1 MTADLDRMRASL
13 AALKMRVS
21 RAVPADR
28 VRMEN
33 TAAII
38 AQAIEA
44 ITTSRQALKRM
55 RSGASVEMI
64 FHNDAAAFQS
74 CPEVTQ
80 RLIVQA
86 EEQLAR
92 NRAAGAQRLKINR
105 IGCKPERNILGLSIF
120 GNTKSCLDYYNFRD

>member
-1 MTADLDRMRASL
+1 MRASR
-13 AALKMRVS
+13 AL
-21 RAVPADR
+21 PADR

-55 RSGASVEMI
+55 RSGVSVEMI

-92 NRAAGAQRLKINR
+92 NRAADAQAAAWLARF
-105 IGCKPERNILGLSIF
+105 EAA
-120 GNTKSCLDYYNFRD
+120 LDLDEAEALPRQALTPWNAHN

>member
-1 MTADLDRMRASL
+1 MTADLDSMCASL
-13 AALKMRVS
+13 AALKMRAS
-21 RAVPADR
+21 RALPADR

-92 NRAAGAQRLKINR
+92 NRAAGAQAAAWLARF
-105 IGCKPERNILGLSIF
+105 EAA
-120 GNTKSCLDYYNFRD
+120 LDLDEAEALPRQALTPWNAHN

>member
-92 NRAAGAQRLKINR
+92 NRAAGAQAGAWLARF
-105 IGCKPERNILGLSIF
+105 EAA
-120 GNTKSCLDYYNFRD
+120 LDLDEAEALPRQALTPWNAHN

>member
-55 RSGASVEMI
+55 RSGVSVEMI
-64 FHNDAAAFQS
+64 FHNAAAAFQS

-92 NRAAGAQRLKINR
+92 NRAADAQAAAWLARF
-105 IGCKPERNILGLSIF
+105 EAA
-120 GNTKSCLDYYNFRD
+120 LDLDEAEALPRQALTPWNAHN

>member
-1 MTADLDRMRASL
+1 MTADLDSMCASL
-13 AALKMRVS
+13 AALKMRAS
-21 RAVPADR
+21 RALPVDR

-92 NRAAGAQRLKINR
+92 NRAADAQVGAWLARF
-105 IGCKPERNILGLSIF
+105 EAA
-120 GNTKSCLDYYNFRD
+120 LDLDEAEALPRQALTPWNAHN

>member
-1 MTADLDRMRASL
+1 MTADLDSMCASL
-13 AALKMRVS
+13 AALKMRAS
-21 RAVPADR
+21 RALPVDR

-74 CPEVTQ
+74 CPEETQ

-92 NRAAGAQRLKINR
+92 NRAAGAQAGAWLARF
-105 IGCKPERNILGLSIF
+105 EAA
-120 GNTKSCLDYYNFRD
+120 LDLDEAEALPRQALTPWNAHN

>member
-1 MTADLDRMRASL
+1 MTANLDSMWASL
-13 AALKMRVS
+13 AALTMRAS
-21 RAVPADR
+21 RALPADR

-92 NRAAGAQRLKINR
+92 NRAADAQAAAWLARF
-105 IGCKPERNILGLSIF
+105 EAA
-120 GNTKSCLDYYNFRD
+120 LDLDEAEALPRQALTPWNAHN

>member
-21 RAVPADR
+21 RALPADR

-92 NRAAGAQRLKINR
+92 NRAADAQAAAWLARF
-105 IGCKPERNILGLSIF
+105 EAA
-120 GNTKSCLDYYNFRD
+120 LDLDEAEALPRQALTPWNAHN

>member
-92 NRAAGAQRLKINR
+92 NRAADAQAAAWLARF
-105 IGCKPERNILGLSIF
+105 EAA
-120 GNTKSCLDYYNFRD
+120 LDLDEAEALPRQALTPWNAHN

>member
-64 FHNDAAAFQS
+64 FHNAAAAFQS

-92 NRAAGAQRLKINR
+92 NRAAGAQAAAWLARFKAA
-105 IGCKPERNILGLSIF
+105 
-120 GNTKSCLDYYNFRD
+120 LDRDEAEALPRQALTPWNAHN

>member
-55 RSGASVEMI
+55 RSGVSVEMI

-92 NRAAGAQRLKINR
+92 NRAADAQAAAWLARF
-105 IGCKPERNILGLSIF
+105 EAA
-120 GNTKSCLDYYNFRD
+120 LDLDEAEALPRQALTPWNAHN

>member
-1 MTADLDRMRASL
+1 MTADLDRMGASL

-92 NRAAGAQRLKINR
+92 NRAAGAQAAAWLARFKAA
-105 IGCKPERNILGLSIF
+105 
-120 GNTKSCLDYYNFRD
+120 LDRDEAEALPRQALTPWNAHN

>member
-21 RAVPADR
+21 RALPADR

-55 RSGASVEMI
+55 RSGVSVEMI

-92 NRAAGAQRLKINR
+92 NRAADAQAAAWLARF
-105 IGCKPERNILGLSIF
+105 EAA
-120 GNTKSCLDYYNFRD
+120 LDLDEAEALPRQALTPWNAHN

>member
-92 NRAAGAQRLKINR
+92 NRAAGAQAAAWLARF
-105 IGCKPERNILGLSIF
+105 EAA
-120 GNTKSCLDYYNFRD
+120 LDLDEAEALPRQALTPWNAHN

>member
-1 MTADLDRMRASL
+1 MTADLDSMCASL
-13 AALKMRVS
+13 AALKMRAS
-21 RAVPADR
+21 RALPADR

-92 NRAAGAQRLKINR
+92 NRAADAQACAWLARF
-105 IGCKPERNILGLSIF
+105 EAA
-120 GNTKSCLDYYNFRD
+120 LDLDEAEALPRQALTPWNAHN

>member
-21 RAVPADR
+21 RAVPTDR

-55 RSGASVEMI
+55 RSGVSVEMI
-64 FHNDAAAFQS
+64 FHNAAAAFQS

-92 NRAAGAQRLKINR
+92 NRAADAQAAAWLARF
-105 IGCKPERNILGLSIF
+105 EAA
-120 GNTKSCLDYYNFRD
+120 LDLDEAEALPRQALTPWNAHN

>member
-1 MTADLDRMRASL
+1 
-13 AALKMRVS
+13 
-21 RAVPADR
+21 
-28 VRMEN
+28 MEN

-92 NRAAGAQRLKINR
+92 NRAAGAQAGAWLARF
-105 IGCKPERNILGLSIF
+105 EAA
-120 GNTKSCLDYYNFRD
+120 LDLDEAEALPRQALTPWNAHN

>member
-92 NRAAGAQRLKINR
+92 NRAADAQAGAWLARF
-105 IGCKPERNILGLSIF
+105 EAA
-120 GNTKSCLDYYNFRD
+120 LDLDEAEALPRQALTPWNAHN

>member
-21 RAVPADR
+21 RALPADH

-92 NRAAGAQRLKINR
+92 NRAADAQAAAWLARF
-105 IGCKPERNILGLSIF
+105 EAA
-120 GNTKSCLDYYNFRD
+120 LDLDEAEALPRQALTPWNAHN

>member
-21 RAVPADR
+21 RALPADR

-92 NRAAGAQRLKINR
+92 NRAAGAQAGAWLARF
-105 IGCKPERNILGLSIF
+105 EAA
-120 GNTKSCLDYYNFRD
+120 LDLDEAEALPRQALTPWNAHN